1 MRNLCVG
8 KWDTAAARVVARR
21 ILKQR
26 RRVLIL
32 LGEKVATAFFG
43 EFAPFSVG
51 NLLGHAHRHAAAP
64 SGLNRMWNAVNAA
77 DKARRALHIVG
88 AL

>member
-1 MRNLCVG
+1 M
-8 KWDTAAARVVARR
+8 
-21 ILKQR
+21 
-26 RRVLIL
+26 LIL

-51 NLLGHAHRHAAAP
+51 NLLGTRIVMLPHP

>member
-1 MRNLCVG
+1 MLV
-8 KWDTAAARVVARR
+8 
-21 ILKQR
+21 
-26 RRVLIL
+26 L

-43 EFAPFSVG
+43 EFEPFSIRH
-51 NLLGHAHRHAAAP
+51 LLGTRIVMLPQP

-77 DKARRALHIVG
+77 SKARRALHIVG